1 MSRRVMDD
9 SNQCSVCGRR
19 LRNAVFCQRCGSSL
33 CSWECYNKHRG
44 ERLARQNSKHD
55 ADGPRAAVAASL
67 V

>member
-44 ERLARQNSKHD
+44 ERLARQSRERDSD
-55 ADGPRAAVAASL
+55 APLAALQSGL
-67 V
+67 L